1 MPPLRDFI
9 PKLHRENESICSQ
22 CCQVIRTSPT
32 APTLEQAQ
40 QQHRCKVFSL
50 NTVLR

>member
-9 PKLHRENESICSQ
+9 PKLGKPQESICSN
-22 CCQVIRTSPT
+22 CCQVIRTTPA

-40 QQHRCKVFSL
+40 AQHQCGEFSL
-50 NTVLR
+50 NTTLR